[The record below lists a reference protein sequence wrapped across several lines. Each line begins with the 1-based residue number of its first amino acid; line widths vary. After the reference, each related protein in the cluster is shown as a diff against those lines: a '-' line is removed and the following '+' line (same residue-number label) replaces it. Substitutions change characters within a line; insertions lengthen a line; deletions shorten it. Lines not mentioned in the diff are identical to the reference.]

1 MAEKISFMIECD
13 RGWNITK
20 TIWYQPVYL
29 ISPFEK
35 NLLNIF
41 EDDDRE
47 KLSMLVE
54 NVLI

>member
-1 MAEKISFMIECD
+1 MAEKISFLMECD
-13 RGWNITK
+13 RDWNITK

-41 EDDDRE
+41 VDGDRE
-47 KLSMLVE
+47 KLGHFTALST
-54 NVLI
+54 